1 MVNAA
6 PRAVD
11 ANLLQEILA
20 GTAYTDGI
28 EYESFPAPLYS
39 VSEGVLP
46 PGLTL
51 GTANGSLTGTPT
63 MGGIYSFKL
72 RIIAGENEATTD
84 NYSLT
89 VNQIPTK
96 FDEKIIEKTEIGKIY
111 TDAVVASGFPVPVYR
126 VSAGTLPPGLKL
138 NGSTGAV
145 TGTATAT
152 GIFDF
157 TVEATNSV
165 GALAMPLKLAV
176 QSAPLITS
184 SEFPLTLNVGDQVSQ
199 QLVATGFPLPKFSLA
214 SGSLPEG
221 LSLNPVT
228 GLITGTATNGGKFSF
243 VIAATNE
250 VGTQKTKSFTVE
262 VIGVKSE
269 LAINAQIGDVI
280 TGKIIA
286 IESEGLKAA
295 VPYEVILR
303 STPQSIASGKTSA
316 SGGVEEQVKIPPGL
330 EPGWHSITL
339 TSTSSDG
346 TPFEKATYFQ
356 VTETL
361 MLEEISEV
369 APTESQLSEALTN
382 DPEFYE
388 RLGLDPAATVT
399 PEAAAAQ
406 VEQVTAVVASVALV
420 SAAAAGA
427 AAAASAAGGAASSSS
442 SSGGGARAGGGA
454 SSSSSSGG
462 GSNSA
467 GGSEDS
473 EGDSA
478 DYGNLEADHD
488 DFETEGAGAVDKLS
502 IWRSSTLTILDKPM
516 TNWIERVAQ
525 VSPVLS
531 RVLNDGSYLRAL
543 VGSLMGLAYFAAVVI
558 GVAAVDTGA
567 SSLATS
573 GKIGLLVLIMA
584 FGTLDALF
592 GIVAMS
598 AFVITSLVAMP
609 VAGIGDI
616 RYLVAMFILGFA
628 PSIMATT
635 FRKIRRPAIENV
647 GEAWERVIDLALIG
661 FISVLTVMSLVGS
674 VSAFTGATVPISNDT
689 RPIAFAIAAVAV
701 GRVVLEEL
709 AAKLAPNRL
718 DRLNPTEVPPTFAW
732 QPWASLVLKFATL
745 IVMIGGM
752 VGMGWHLWVGAFLIF
767 LPGIIGMVFPSLPSV
782 KWIHEFIPGGIGAL
796 AFATLISAWS
806 GQFVNAW
813 LGKSE
818 LYGQLSFILIP
829 LPVILIAIIG
839 MFAKQEEKLWQRS
852 GKKWV
857 GIAGGIAVFVFTIQV
872 TDFIPTIF
880 G

>member
-1 MVNAA
+1 
-6 PRAVD
+6 
-11 ANLLQEILA
+11 
-20 GTAYTDGI
+20 
-28 EYESFPAPLYS
+28 
-39 VSEGVLP
+39 
-46 PGLTL
+46 
-51 GTANGSLTGTPT
+51 
-63 MGGIYSFKL
+63 
-72 RIIAGENEATTD
+72 
-84 NYSLT
+84 
-89 VNQIPTK
+89 
-96 FDEKIIEKTEIGKIY
+96 
-111 TDAVVASGFPVPVYR
+111 
-126 VSAGTLPPGLKL
+126 
-138 NGSTGAV
+138 
-145 TGTATAT
+145 
-152 GIFDF
+152 
-157 TVEATNSV
+157 
-165 GALAMPLKLAV
+165 
-176 QSAPLITS
+176 
-184 SEFPLTLNVGDQVSQ
+184 
-199 QLVATGFPLPKFSLA
+199 
-214 SGSLPEG
+214 
-221 LSLNPVT
+221 
-228 GLITGTATNGGKFSF
+228 
-243 VIAATNE
+243 
-250 VGTQKTKSFTVE
+250 
-262 VIGVKSE
+262 
-269 LAINAQIGDVI
+269 
-280 TGKIIA
+280 
-286 IESEGLKAA
+286 
-295 VPYEVILR
+295 
-303 STPQSIASGKTSA
+303 
-316 SGGVEEQVKIPPGL
+316 
-330 EPGWHSITL
+330 
-339 TSTSSDG
+339 
-346 TPFEKATYFQ
+346 
-356 VTETL
+356 
-361 MLEEISEV
+361 
-369 APTESQLSEALTN
+369 
-382 DPEFYE
+382 
-388 RLGLDPAATVT
+388 
-399 PEAAAAQ
+399 
-406 VEQVTAVVASVALV
+406 
-420 SAAAAGA
+420 
-427 AAAASAAGGAASSSS
+427 
-442 SSGGGARAGGGA
+442 
-454 SSSSSSGG
+454 
-462 GSNSA
+462 
-467 GGSEDS
+467 
-473 EGDSA
+473 
-478 DYGNLEADHD
+478 
-488 DFETEGAGAVDKLS
+488 
-502 IWRSSTLTILDKPM
+502 
-516 TNWIERVAQ
+516 
-525 VSPVLS
+525 
-531 RVLNDGSYLRAL
+531 
-543 VGSLMGLAYFAAVVI
+543 MGLAYFAAVVL

-689 RPIAFAIAAVAV
+689 RPIALAIAAVAV

-857 GIAGGIAVFVFTIQV
+857 GIAGGIAVFVFTVQV